1 MEEIEFTMRRL
12 VLSEYRLVYYGLVIV
27 VVLYYSTSLS
37 LTLSYSRSI
46 KLFFSSFFS
55 LLVFFLRRRLRV
67 LLYGLSEKLL
77 NDAMPAR
84 KICVLVAVMV
94 VVEDEKRE
102 EFFSISFI

>member
-55 LLVFFLRRRLRV
+55 LLVFFFATTTTSVVVWLVGKIAERCHA
-67 LLYGLSEKLL
+67 SEK
-77 NDAMPAR
+77 NMCSRSGDGG
-84 KICVLVAVMV
+84 
-94 VVEDEKRE
+94 DGG
-102 EFFSISFI
+102 